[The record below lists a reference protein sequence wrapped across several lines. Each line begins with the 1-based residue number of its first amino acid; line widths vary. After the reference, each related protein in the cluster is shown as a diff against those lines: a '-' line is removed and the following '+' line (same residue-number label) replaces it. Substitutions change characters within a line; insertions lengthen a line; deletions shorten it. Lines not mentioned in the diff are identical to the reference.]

1 MLLLDGVIDCT
12 LMLHTM
18 SSVFAHCLFCLSQ
31 EIDFDKEEGKKQQQ
45 QWGGGEKTTALIC

>member
-12 LMLHTM
+12 LMPHTM

-31 EIDFDKEEGKKQQQ
+31 EIDFDKEKEKKNNNNK
-45 QWGGGEKTTALIC
+45 GGEEKTTALIC